1 MHDVA
6 HLTTTTR
13 ETPWDVLRVLA
24 VVLQEWFD
32 RPVANW
38 LLRIVV
44 AVALAGAAAMTYA
57 AAWQRWWPA
66 CPRGGFDSD
75 ACLRLQSHEYD
86 FQFPGDPWMP
96 IGQAAELYGGALL
109 ALAVAAALLPTVL
122 PPDRPRRHTGVGV
135 RWRRFATLVAV
146 VPAVSLALLGVY
158 TLRSGQAGELVSM
171 PGVGLV
177 FVVWCLAW
185 PACLTALAA
194 AAPGVRPKRALPVAV
209 LLGFA
214 TPIPAA
220 LLFGPVFA
228 GYVSY
233 DTAPWTEA
241 ASAPL
246 LLAAAVAVL
255 FVAPRSGQ
263 NAQPGFA
270 TSLRTVR
277 SPL

>member
-1 MHDVA
+1 MP
-6 HLTTTTR
+6 T
-13 ETPWDVLRVLA
+13 
-24 VVLQEWFD
+24 
-32 RPVANW
+32 W

-44 AVALAGAAAMTYA
+44 AVALAASAALTFA

-86 FQFPGDPWMP
+86 FQLPSDPWVP
-96 IGQAAELYGGALL
+96 VGQAAELYGGALL

-122 PPDRPRRHTGVGV
+122 RPDRSGSDGV
-135 RWRRFATLVAV
+135 RWRVFATLVAV
-146 VPAVSLALLGVY
+146 VPALSLALLGVY
-158 TLRSGQAGELVSM
+158 TLRSGRAGELVGM

-177 FVVWCLAW
+177 FMVWCLAW

-194 AAPGVRPKRALPVAV
+194 AAPGVRPQRALPVAV

-214 TPIPAA
+214 TPVPAA
-220 LLFGPVFA
+220 LLFGPAFA

-241 ASAPL
+241 ASAPF

-263 NAQPGFA
+263 DAQPRFA
-270 TSLRTVR
+270 TGRRTAH

>member
-1 MHDVA
+1 
-6 HLTTTTR
+6 
-13 ETPWDVLRVLA
+13 
-24 VVLQEWFD
+24 
-32 RPVANW
+32 VANR

-44 AVALAGAAAMTYA
+44 AVALAGAAALTYA

-66 CPRGGFDSD
+66 CPRGGFDSE

-86 FQFPGDPWMP
+86 FQLPSDPWVSV
-96 IGQAAELYGGALL
+96 GQAAELYGGALI

-122 PPDRPRRHTGVGV
+122 RPDRPRKGGGW
-135 RWRRFATLVAV
+135 WRLFATLVAV
-146 VPAVSLALLGVY
+146 VPAASLALLGVY

-171 PGVGLV
+171 PGVAFV

-194 AAPGVRPKRALPVAV
+194 AAPGVRPERALPVAV

-214 TPIPAA
+214 TPIPTA

-233 DTAPWTEA
+233 DSAPWTEA
-241 ASAPL
+241 ASAPF
-246 LLAAAVAVL
+246 LLAAAMAVL
-255 FVAPRSGQ
+255 FVAPRRGRD
-263 NAQPGFA
+263 GFEA
-270 TSLRTVR
+270 RSARTSTTV
-277 SPL
+277 PVVEV